1 MIMIVKNW
9 IKSFPNKMF
18 LCILF
23 ALILINVIATISENN
38 LFQQLTKPLFVPVFL
53 IYFLLKNKQ
62 IKTWVLTFLVFSFIG
77 DFTSVFTY
85 NLMLVNI
92 SSLAYCLSYT
102 SLTFAVASRIKK
114 LQLDKVIS
122 SYLVLVFLI
131 NAYLLY
137 ILFDV
142 IRYYIPDSLE
152 VTLFGIKSTALIVL
166 AFVSFVDYLNSE
178 TKESIQFLIMA
189 LCFVF
194 SDVLHYI
201 STYYLYNFS
210 FVMLDRVLHVVGLF
224 FLFSYILEI
233 NKTKKS
239 IQVNTS
245 IFSSNKIKEF
255 TLK

>member
-9 IKSFPNKMF
+9 IQKFPNKVF

-23 ALILINVIATISENN
+23 GLILINVIATIGEND

-62 IKTWVLTFLVFSFIG
+62 IKTGIFAFLIFSFIG

-102 SLTFAVASRIKK
+102 SLIMAVALRIKK

-122 SYLVLVFLI
+122 SYLIFVFLI

-142 IRYYIPDSLE
+142 IKYYIPDSIE
-152 VTLFGIKSTALIVL
+152 VTLFGIKSTALIAL

-178 TKESIQFLIMA
+178 TKESILFLIMV

-201 STYYLYNFS
+201 STYYLYNSS
-210 FVMLDRVLHVVGLF
+210 FVMLDRVLHLVGLF
-224 FLFSYILEI
+224 FLFSYILERNTI
-233 NKTKKS
+233 EKS
-239 IQVNTS
+239 IKVNTAV
-245 IFSSNKIKEF
+245 FSS
-255 TLK
+255 